1 MPTINMDKIN
11 ERKTKIAAQLSAAIK
26 ANDETAMQAAMT
38 DFSSFVAEN
47 ITEQLTES
55 ASVVDSAILAS
66 RGIKQLTS
74 KEKDYYEKM
83 IAAGK
88 SENPKMAITGITDA
102 FPMTII
108 DDVIGNVK
116 KSHPLLDL
124 IDMRNTSAVIRT
136 IRNKKGK
143 QLGVWGELTSAI
155 AGEVNGAI
163 EVVDN
168 TLLKLTAFI
177 YVPKDLLDYGP
188 EWVDAYVREIL
199 TEVIAVTFETAV
211 VDGDGDKKPIGM
223 NRDISSTASVVANKQ
238 PKKTA
243 VKVTSLD
250 AATYGKLLAM
260 MAKDDKDEPRK
271 IENVILVVNPF
282 DYCEKIMP
290 ATTVRGTDG
299 TYRNNVLPYPTTII
313 QSVALNSGEAI
324 IGLAKEYLACVGA
337 GKNGKLE
344 YDDSYKFVEDMRTY
358 IMKLTAYG
366 KASDDNAFKL
376 LDISD
381 LEPAVIEV
389 EVKNTVKTTTTVDGT
404 VTTAAAGE

>member
-38 DFSSFVAEN
+38 DFASFVAEN
-47 ITEQLTES
+47 ITEQFTES

-66 RGIKQLTS
+66 RGIRQLTS
-74 KEKDYYEKM
+74 KEKSYYEKM

-88 SENPKMAITGITDA
+88 SENPKMAIAGITDA

-163 EVVDN
+163 EVVDS
-168 TLLKLTAFI
+168 TLLKLTAFM

-188 EWVDAYVREIL
+188 EWVDAYVRELL

-250 AATYGKLLAM
+250 AVTYGKLLAM

-299 TYRNNVLPYPTTII
+299 TYHNNVLPYPTTII
-313 QSVALNSGEAI
+313 QSVALNSGEAV
-324 IGLAKEYLACVGA
+324 IGLAKEYLACVGT

-376 LDISD
+376 LDISE
-381 LEPAVIEV
+381 LKPAIIEV
-389 EVKNTVKTTTTVDGT
+389 EVKNTVATTVEGE
-404 VTTAAAGE
+404 VTTKAAAGE

>member
-66 RGIKQLTS
+66 RGIRQLTS
-74 KEKDYYEKM
+74 KEKAYYEKM

-116 KSHPLLDL
+116 KEHPLLDL

-143 QLGVWGELTSAI
+143 QLGVWGELTSTI

-260 MAKDDKDEPRK
+260 MAKDDKNEPRK

-313 QSVALNSGEAI
+313 QSVALNSGEAV

-376 LDISD
+376 LDISE
-381 LEPAVIEV
+381 LAPAVIEV
-389 EVKNTVKTTTTVDGT
+389 EIKNTVATTVEGE
-404 VTTAAAGE
+404 VTTKAAAGE

>member
-38 DFSSFVAEN
+38 DFASFVAEN
-47 ITEQLTES
+47 ITEQFTES

-66 RGIKQLTS
+66 RGIRQLTS
-74 KEKDYYEKM
+74 KEKSYYEKM

-168 TLLKLTAFI
+168 TLLKLTAFM

-188 EWVDAYVREIL
+188 EWVDAYVRELL

-250 AATYGKLLAM
+250 AVTYGKLLAM

-299 TYRNNVLPYPTTII
+299 TYHNNVLPYPTTII
-313 QSVALNSGEAI
+313 QSVALNSGEAV

-376 LDISD
+376 LDISE

-389 EVKNTVKTTTTVDGT
+389 EVKNTVATTVEGE
-404 VTTAAAGE
+404 VTTKAAAGE

>member
-38 DFSSFVAEN
+38 DFGSFVAEN

-66 RGIKQLTS
+66 RGIRQLTS

-116 KSHPLLDL
+116 KAHPLLDL

-163 EVVDN
+163 EVVDS
-168 TLLKLTAFI
+168 TLLKLTAFM

-260 MAKDDKDEPRK
+260 MAKDDKNEPRK

-313 QSVALNSGEAI
+313 QSVALNSGEAV

-376 LDISD
+376 LDISE
-381 LEPAVIEV
+381 LAPAVIEV
-389 EVKNTVKTTTTVDGT
+389 EVKNTVATTVEGE
-404 VTTAAAGE
+404 VTTKAAAGE

>member
-11 ERKTKIAAQLSAAIK
+11 ERKTKIAAQISAAIK
-26 ANDETAMQAAMT
+26 ANDETAMQVAMT

-66 RGIKQLTS
+66 RGIRQLTS

-116 KSHPLLDL
+116 KAHPLLDL

-163 EVVDN
+163 EVVDS
-168 TLLKLTAFI
+168 TLLKLTAFM

-376 LDISD
+376 LDISE
-381 LEPAVIEV
+381 LKPAVIEV
-389 EVKNTVKTTTTVDGT
+389 EVKNTVATTVEGE
-404 VTTAAAGE
+404 VTTKAAAGE

>member
-38 DFSSFVAEN
+38 DFGNFVAEN

-88 SENPKMAITGITDA
+88 AENPKMAITGITDA

-271 IENVILVVNPF
+271 IENVILIVNPF

-376 LDISD
+376 LDISE
-381 LEPAVIEV
+381 LAPAVIEV
-389 EVKNTVKTTTTVDGT
+389 EVKNTVATTVEGE
-404 VTTAAAGE
+404 VTTKAAAGE

>member
-38 DFSSFVAEN
+38 DFGNFVAEN

-88 SENPKMAITGITDA
+88 AENPKMAITGITDA

-376 LDISD
+376 LDISE
-381 LEPAVIEV
+381 LKPAVIEV
-389 EVKNTVKTTTTVDGT
+389 EVKNTVATTVEGE
-404 VTTAAAGE
+404 VTTKAAAGE

>member
-38 DFSSFVAEN
+38 DFASFVAEN
-47 ITEQLTES
+47 ITEQFTES

-66 RGIKQLTS
+66 RGIRQLTS
-74 KEKDYYEKM
+74 KEKSYYEKM

-88 SENPKMAITGITDA
+88 SENPKMAIAGITDA

-163 EVVDN
+163 EVVDS
-168 TLLKLTAFI
+168 TLLKLTAFM

-188 EWVDAYVREIL
+188 EWVDAYVRELL

-260 MAKDDKDEPRK
+260 MAKDDKNEPRK

-376 LDISD
+376 LDISE
-381 LEPAVIEV
+381 LKPAIIEV
-389 EVKNTVKTTTTVDGT
+389 EVKNTVATTVEGE
-404 VTTAAAGE
+404 VTTKAAAGE

>member
-38 DFSSFVAEN
+38 DFASFVAEN
-47 ITEQLTES
+47 ITEQFTES

-66 RGIKQLTS
+66 RGIRQLTS
-74 KEKDYYEKM
+74 KEKSYYEKM

-88 SENPKMAITGITDA
+88 SENPKMAIAGITDA

-163 EVVDN
+163 EVVDS
-168 TLLKLTAFI
+168 TILKLTAFM

-188 EWVDAYVREIL
+188 EWVDAYVRELL

-250 AATYGKLLAM
+250 AVTYGKLLAM

-299 TYRNNVLPYPTTII
+299 TYHNNVLPYPTTII
-313 QSVALNSGEAI
+313 QSVALNSGEAV
-324 IGLAKEYLACVGA
+324 IGLAKEYLACVGT

-376 LDISD
+376 LDISE
-381 LEPAVIEV
+381 LAPAVIEV
-389 EVKNTVKTTTTVDGT
+389 EVKNTVATTVEGE
-404 VTTAAAGE
+404 VTTKAAAGE

>member
-38 DFSSFVAEN
+38 DFAKFVAEN
-47 ITEQLTES
+47 ITEQFTES
-55 ASVVDSAILAS
+55 ASVVDSAILAG
-66 RGIKQLTS
+66 RGIRQLTS
-74 KEKDYYEKM
+74 KERAYYEKM

-88 SENPKMAITGITDA
+88 AENPKMAIAGITDA
-102 FPMTII
+102 FPITII
-108 DDVIGNVK
+108 DDVVGNVK

-124 IDMRNTSAVIRT
+124 IDMKDTSAVVRI

-155 AGEVNGAI
+155 AGEVSGAI
-163 EVVDN
+163 EVVDS

-199 TEVIAVTFETAV
+199 TEVISVTFETAV

-223 NRDISSTASVVANKQ
+223 TRDISATASVVANKQ

-250 AATYGKLLAM
+250 AVAYGKLLAM
-260 MAKDDKDEPRK
+260 MAKDDLGEPRN
-271 IENVILVVNPF
+271 IENVILIVNPF

-299 TYRNNVLPYPTTII
+299 TYRNNVLPYPTTVI
-313 QSVALNSGEAI
+313 QSVALNSGEAV

-337 GKNGKLE
+337 GKKGKLD
-344 YDDSYKFVEDMRTY
+344 YDDSYKFVEDLRTY

-376 LDISD
+376 LDISE

-389 EVKNTVKTTTTVDGT
+389 EVKNTVKTTTTVEGT
-404 VTTAAAGE
+404 VTTAAGE

>member
-47 ITEQLTES
+47 ITEQFTES

-66 RGIKQLTS
+66 RGIRQLTS
-74 KEKDYYEKM
+74 KEKSYYEKM

-188 EWVDAYVREIL
+188 EWVDAYVRELL

-211 VDGDGDKKPIGM
+211 VDGDGDKKSIGM

-250 AATYGKLLAM
+250 AVTYGKLLAM

-299 TYRNNVLPYPTTII
+299 TYHNNVLPYPTTII

-324 IGLAKEYLACVGA
+324 IGLAKEYLACVGV

-376 LDISD
+376 LDISE
-381 LEPAVIEV
+381 LKPAVIEV
-389 EVKNTVKTTTTVDGT
+389 EVKSTVATTVEGE
-404 VTTAAAGE
+404 VTTKAAAGE

>member
-38 DFSSFVAEN
+38 DFGSFVAEN

-66 RGIKQLTS
+66 RGIRQLTS
-74 KEKDYYEKM
+74 KEKSYYEKM

-88 SENPKMAITGITDA
+88 SENPKMAIAGITDA

-116 KSHPLLDL
+116 KEHPLLDL
-124 IDMRNTSAVIRT
+124 IDMRNTSAVVRMV
-136 IRNKKGK
+136 RNKKGK
-143 QLGVWGELTSAI
+143 QLGAWGELTSAI

-163 EVVDN
+163 EVVDS
-168 TLLKLTAFI
+168 TLLKLTAFM

-260 MAKDDKDEPRK
+260 MAKDDKNEPRK

-376 LDISD
+376 LDISE
-381 LEPAVIEV
+381 LAPAVIEV
-389 EVKNTVKTTTTVDGT
+389 EIKNTVATTVEGE
-404 VTTAAAGE
+404 VTTKAAAGE